1 MGTWDTGHF
10 DNDTAADFAHTLDE
24 ATEAERESI
33 LRHALLLAINTQ
45 GYLDSDIAAEAIAA
59 AALVAAQCP
68 GGEPITTAYGPKH
81 PLPQL
86 SPDLRD
92 LAIRALDRAVTK
104 PSELLELW
112 GEADRSGPWREGIH
126 QLRDTLTHTG
136 HHNPA

>member
-1 MGTWDTGHF
+1 HF
-10 DNDTAADFAHTLDE
+10 DNDTAADFSHTLDE

-33 LRHALLLAINTQ
+33 LRHALLSAIDTQ

-59 AALVAAQCP
+59 AALVATQYP
-68 GGEPITTAYGPKH
+68 GGQPITTAYGPKH

-112 GEADRSGPWREGIH
+112 GEADRNGPWREGMR
-126 QLRDTLTHTG
+126 QLRDVLTHTG
-136 HHNPA
+136 RRNPPSSLHGT